1 MLFLVAV
8 GSRSL
13 TKPDVFLKWRGT
25 RLLPRDS
32 SRKET
37 RLESKHY
44 SVLPEELMREVIFLL
59 SRAEKTNTTPSSCL
73 QRRKIPAPCLCQL
86 LGGVICSPS
95 CCIPVSDQAVLLLCF
110 PLPSFAL
117 PQLQF
122 KENTQGLP
130 RRRFWHGHNVLNTAI
145 KIFFILTWK

>member
-8 GSRSL
+8 GSQSL

-95 CCIPVSDQAVLLLCF
+95 CCIPCV
-110 PLPSFAL
+110 
-117 PQLQF
+117 
-122 KENTQGLP
+122 
-130 RRRFWHGHNVLNTAI
+130 
-145 KIFFILTWK
+145 